1 MVKSEAK
8 APQPAEYTAALLP
21 IVEPKKK
28 RWEKKKKKNPIA
40 ISLDPDGNPI
50 VPAAVLG
57 GEKST
62 GTVRVEVGLENP
74 GVGLPKSIEQIV
86 SSNDTATSV
95 PAEVGLGNPV
105 VDGAKCV
112 DPIVPTPQSEKHS
125 TALVSEA
132 APKKKRW
139 EKKKKKNPIGISL
152 DPDGNP
158 IVPTADP
165 GGEQSKGKVP
175 VEMGLE
181 NPVVG
186 FPKLIEQTVPS
197 PIVPNKEREITVP
210 VEVGLGNPIVDPQK
224 SVEMVVPTPQP
235 AEHAAM
241 PLPEAKP
248 KKKRWEKRERKNPI
262 AVSLDAD
269 GNPIIDSLN
278 PVEIIVPTP
287 QPAEHAAVPL
297 PEEAP
302 KKKKWEKRKRKNPIV
317 VSLDADGN
325 PIVDSKKSL
334 EKIVPAPQ
342 PAEHEAALLPEA
354 EPKKKRWE
362 KKKKKNPTV
371 VSLDADGNPIV
382 DSQKSVEIIVPAP
395 QPAKHEAA
403 LLPEAEPKKKRW
415 EKKKKKNPIVVSLD
429 ADGNPNVDSQKSVEI
444 IAPAPQPAEHE
455 AALLPEAEP
464 KKKRWEKKKKKNPIV
479 VSLDADGNPNVDSQK
494 SVEIIV
500 PAPQPA
506 EHEAA
511 LLPKAEPKK
520 KKKKKNPIVVSLDAD
535 GNPIVDSQNSVDIKE
550 QALQPEPEPIG
561 PTAVPL
567 EVELENPVVDL
578 RKSIEQTVPSNEKA
592 ITVPVEVGLGNP
604 VVNAA
609 NFEAIVP
616 SKKSKRKKSKTTVPG
631 LENPVADAPE
641 AEQTGLIPKPESI
654 VPITVPSTT
663 TVPVEVGLENLV
675 VYAPKSVEAIV
686 CSATVP
692 SKKRKIKKSKTTV
705 PFEVGLENPVAHA
718 PQSIEVEQAGLVP
731 NPEPIVSMTV
741 PSTTIVHV
749 EGGLENPVDL
759 PKCIEGEH
767 AGVLPK
773 PEPVVPSTMPSKKR
787 KRKKSTDNVPVD
799 VGLENTVVD
808 APKPIEVD
816 QVGLF
821 QNLEPIVP
829 LTVPS
834 TTTIPV
840 AVRLINP
847 VFDAPN
853 FFNGIVWTPQC
864 GSSRIYENNNNTST
878 FPIDVEARGYVEIC
892 VLCRKKGHSIPT
904 CPELNNLH
912 VRSGV
917 PKLEMEMR
925 EKLPPMP
932 WGRRKR
938 KKSSCGKEVG
948 PL

>member
-1 MVKSEAK
+1 MVKSKAK
-8 APQPAEYTAALLP
+8 APQPAEYTTALLP

-28 RWEKKKKKNPIA
+28 RWEKKKKKNPGA

-50 VPAAVLG
+50 VPAAVRG

-62 GTVRVEVGLENP
+62 GTIRIEVGLENP
-74 GVGLPKSIEQIV
+74 GVGLPKSIERIV
-86 SSNDTATSV
+86 SSNDRATSV

-105 VDGAKCV
+105 VDAAKCV
-112 DPIVPTPQSEKHS
+112 DPIVPTPQSEEHS
-125 TALVSEA
+125 AALVSEA

-139 EKKKKKNPIGISL
+139 EKKKKKNPNGISL

-165 GGEQSKGKVP
+165 GGEQSKGTVP

-197 PIVPNKEREITVP
+197 PIVPNKETEITVS
-210 VEVGLGNPIVDPQK
+210 VEVGLGNPIVDSQK

-269 GNPIIDSLN
+269 GNPIVDSLN

-287 QPAEHAAVPL
+287 QPAEHAALPL

-302 KKKKWEKRKRKNPIV
+302 KKKKWEKRKRKNPIA

-325 PIVDSKKSL
+325 PIVDSQKSL
-334 EKIVPAPQ
+334 EIIVPAPQ

-362 KKKKKNPTV
+362 KKKKKNLTV
-371 VSLDADGNPIV
+371 VSLDAEGNPIV

-415 EKKKKKNPIVVSLD
+415 EKKKKKNPIVVPLD
-429 ADGNPNVDSQKSVEI
+429 ADGNPI
-444 IAPAPQPAEHE
+444 I
-455 AALLPEAEP
+455 
-464 KKKRWEKKKKKNPIV
+464 
-479 VSLDADGNPNVDSQK
+479 DSQK

-506 EHEAA
+506 EHEAS
-511 LLPKAEPKK
+511 LLPEAGPKK
-520 KKKKKNPIVVSLDAD
+520 KRWEKKKKKNPIVVSLDAD
-535 GNPIVDSQNSVDIKE
+535 GNPIVDSQNSVDIKQ

-654 VPITVPSTT
+654 VPVTVPSTT
-663 TVPVEVGLENLV
+663 TVPVEVGLENPV
-675 VYAPKSVEAIV
+675 VDAPKSVEAIV

-692 SKKRKIKKSKTTV
+692 SKKRKIKKSKTAV

-749 EGGLENPVDL
+749 QGGLENPVDL

-773 PEPVVPSTMPSKKR
+773 PEPVVPSTVPSKKR

-840 AVRLINP
+840 SVGLINP

-853 FFNGIVWTPQC
+853 FFNGIVWTPLC
-864 GSSRIYENNNNTST
+864 GSSRIYENNNDTST

-938 KKSSCGKEVG
+938 KKSSSGKEVG
-948 PL
+948 PS

>member
-1 MVKSEAK
+1 MVKSKAK

-86 SSNDTATSV
+86 SSNDKAASV

-105 VDGAKCV
+105 VDAAKCV
-112 DPIVPTPQSEKHS
+112 DPIVPTPQSEEHS
-125 TALVSEA
+125 AALVSEA

-139 EKKKKKNPIGISL
+139 EKKKKKNPVGISL

-165 GGEQSKGKVP
+165 GGEQSKGTVP

-197 PIVPNKEREITVP
+197 PIVPNKETEITVP
-210 VEVGLGNPIVDPQK
+210 VEVGLGNPIVDSQK
-224 SVEMVVPTPQP
+224 SVEMVAPTPQP

-248 KKKRWEKRERKNPI
+248 KKKRSEKRERKNPI
-262 AVSLDAD
+262 AVSPDAD
-269 GNPIIDSLN
+269 GNPIVDSLN

-302 KKKKWEKRKRKNPIV
+302 KKKKWEKRKRKNPIA

-334 EKIVPAPQ
+334 EIIVPAPQ
-342 PAEHEAALLPEA
+342 PSDHEAALLREA

-395 QPAKHEAA
+395 QTAKHEAA

-415 EKKKKKNPIVVSLD
+415 E
-429 ADGNPNVDSQKSVEI
+429 
-444 IAPAPQPAEHE
+444 
-455 AALLPEAEP
+455 
-464 KKKRWEKKKKKNPIV
+464 
-479 VSLDADGNPNVDSQK
+479 
-494 SVEIIV
+494 
-500 PAPQPA
+500 
-506 EHEAA
+506 
-511 LLPKAEPKK
+511 

-578 RKSIEQTVPSNEKA
+578 PKSIEQTVPSNEKA

-654 VPITVPSTT
+654 VPVTVPSTT
-663 TVPVEVGLENLV
+663 TGPVEVGLESLV
-675 VYAPKSVEAIV
+675 IDAPKSVEAIV

-749 EGGLENPVDL
+749 QGGLENPVDL

-773 PEPVVPSTMPSKKR
+773 PEPVVPSTVPSKKR

-840 AVRLINP
+840 SVGLINP

-853 FFNGIVWTPQC
+853 FFNGIVWTPLC
-864 GSSRIYENNNNTST
+864 GSSRIYENNNDTST

-932 WGRRKR
+932 WGNALPMLLLLNFVSLVHALMCAKDHRMLLGYIFGT
-938 KKSSCGKEVG
+938 SS
-948 PL
+948 

>member
-1 MVKSEAK
+1 MVKGEAK

-21 IVEPKKK
+21 KVEPKKK
-28 RWEKKKKKNPIA
+28 RWEKRKKKNPIA
-40 ISLDPDGNPI
+40 ISVDPDGNPI
-50 VPAAVLG
+50 VPAAVPG

-62 GTVRVEVGLENP
+62 RTVRVKVVLENP
-74 GVGLPKSIEQIV
+74 
-86 SSNDTATSV
+86 
-95 PAEVGLGNPV
+95 
-105 VDGAKCV
+105 
-112 DPIVPTPQSEKHS
+112 
-125 TALVSEA
+125 A
-132 APKKKRW
+132 A
-139 EKKKKKNPIGISL
+139 I
-152 DPDGNP
+152 
-158 IVPTADP
+158 
-165 GGEQSKGKVP
+165 
-175 VEMGLE
+175 
-181 NPVVG
+181 
-186 FPKLIEQTVPS
+186 
-197 PIVPNKEREITVP
+197 
-210 VEVGLGNPIVDPQK
+210 
-224 SVEMVVPTPQP
+224 
-235 AEHAAM
+235 
-241 PLPEAKP
+241 
-248 KKKRWEKRERKNPI
+248 
-262 AVSLDAD
+262 
-269 GNPIIDSLN
+269 
-278 PVEIIVPTP
+278 PTP

-302 KKKKWEKRKRKNPIV
+302 KKKRWEKRKRKNPIAVSFDADGNPIVDSEKSLEIIVPAPQPAEHEAALLPEAEPKKKRWEKKKKKNPIV

-325 PIVDSKKSL
+325 PIVDSQKSV
-334 EKIVPAPQ
+334 EIIVPAPQ

-382 DSQKSVEIIVPAP
+382 DSQKSVEIIVPAR
-395 QPAKHEAA
+395 QPAEHEAA

-415 EKKKKKNPIVVSLD
+415 EKKKKKNPIVVSLN
-429 ADGNPNVDSQKSVEI
+429 ADGNPIVDSQKSVEI
-444 IAPAPQPAEHE
+444 IVPAPQPAEHE

-479 VSLDADGNPNVDSQK
+479 A
-494 SVEIIV
+494 
-500 PAPQPA
+500 
-506 EHEAA
+506 
-511 LLPKAEPKK
+511 
-520 KKKKKNPIVVSLDAD
+520 SLDAD

-567 EVELENPVVDL
+567 EVGLENPVVDL
-578 RKSIEQTVPSNEKA
+578 PKSIDQTVPSNEKA
-592 ITVPVEVGLGNP
+592 ITVPVEVGLGNL

-609 NFEAIVP
+609 NIEAIVP

-654 VPITVPSTT
+654 VPVTVPGTT
-663 TVPVEVGLENLV
+663 RVSVEVGLENLV
-675 VYAPKSVEAIV
+675 VDAPKSVEAIV
-686 CSATVP
+686 CSTTVP

-718 PQSIEVEQAGLVP
+718 PQTIEVEQAGLVP

-749 EGGLENPVDL
+749 QGGLENPVDL
-759 PKCIEGEH
+759 PKCIEVEH

-773 PEPVVPSTMPSKKR
+773 PESVVPSTVPSKKR
-787 KRKKSTDNVPVD
+787 KRKKSTDNVPVE
-799 VGLENTVVD
+799 VGLEDTVVD

-840 AVRLINP
+840 AVGLQNP

-853 FFNGIVWTPQC
+853 FFNGIVFSPLC
-864 GSSRIYENNNNTST
+864 GSSRIYEKNNDTST
-878 FPIDVEARGYVEIC
+878 FPIDVEAREYVEIC

-912 VRSGV
+912 VHSGG
-917 PKLEMEMR
+917 PKLEMKMR

-938 KKSSCGKEVG
+938 KKSSSGK
-948 PL
+948 

>member
-105 VDGAKCV
+105 IDAAKCV
-112 DPIVPTPQSEKHS
+112 DPIVPTPQSEKRS
-125 TALVSEA
+125 AALVSEA

-165 GGEQSKGKVP
+165 GGEQSKGTVP

-210 VEVGLGNPIVDPQK
+210 VEVGLGNPILDPQK

-241 PLPEAKP
+241 PLTEAKP

-269 GNPIIDSLN
+269 GNPI
-278 PVEIIVPTP
+278 
-287 QPAEHAAVPL
+287 
-297 PEEAP
+297 
-302 KKKKWEKRKRKNPIV
+302 
-317 VSLDADGN
+317 
-325 PIVDSKKSL
+325 VDSKKSL
-334 EKIVPAPQ
+334 EIIVPAPQ

-382 DSQKSVEIIVPAP
+382 DSQKSVEIIVSAP

-403 LLPEAEPKKKRW
+403 LHPEAEPKKKRW

-429 ADGNPNVDSQKSVEI
+429 ADGNPIVDSQKSVEI

-511 LLPKAEPKK
+511 LLPEAEPKK
-520 KKKKKNPIVVSLDAD
+520 KKKKKNPIVLSLDAD

-592 ITVPVEVGLGNP
+592 IAVPVEVGLGNP

-675 VYAPKSVEAIV
+675 VDAPKSVEAIV

-749 EGGLENPVDL
+749 QGGLENPVDL
-759 PKCIEGEH
+759 PKCIEVEH

-773 PEPVVPSTMPSKKR
+773 PEPAVPSTVPSKKR
-787 KRKKSTDNVPVD
+787 KRKKSTTTIVD

-816 QVGLF
+816 QVGLL

-864 GSSRIYENNNNTST
+864 GSSSIYENNNNTST

-912 VRSGV
+912 VRSGG

-938 KKSSCGKEVG
+938 KKSSSGKEVG

>member
-105 VDGAKCV
+105 VDAAKCV

-511 LLPKAEPKK
+511 LLPEAEPKK

-749 EGGLENPVDL
+749 QGGLENPVDL
-759 PKCIEGEH
+759 PKCIEVEH

-773 PEPVVPSTMPSKKR
+773 PEPAVPSTVPSKKR
-787 KRKKSTDNVPVD
+787 KRKKSTTTIVD

-912 VRSGV
+912 VRSGG

-938 KKSSCGKEVG
+938 KKSSSGKEVG